1 MKMPMKHPEIRPV
14 LIDLESGILVG
25 SVQENEIK
33 AKGLTVDPFKTDTDF
48 TDSGEDFKSVNFE

>member
-1 MKMPMKHPEIRPV
+1 MKHPEIRPV

-33 AKGLTVDPFKTDTDF
+33 VNSLTVDPFKTDTDF
-48 TDSGEDFKSVNFE
+48 TDAGEDFKSVNFE